1 MKPQLLEIL
10 ACPVTKGPLLYQAQQ
25 QELWSLAARLAYAIR
40 NGIPV
45 LLESEA
51 RSLSDEEL
59 EQARGA
65 VSSPARL
72 A

>member
-59 EQARGA
+59 EQARSA
-65 VSSPARL
+65 VSSPARP